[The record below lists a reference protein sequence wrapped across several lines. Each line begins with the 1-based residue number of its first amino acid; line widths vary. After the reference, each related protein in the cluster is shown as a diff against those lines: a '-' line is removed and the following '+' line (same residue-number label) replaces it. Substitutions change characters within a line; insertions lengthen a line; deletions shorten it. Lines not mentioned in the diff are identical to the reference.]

1 MTTRTADR
9 LDNWESRPFTDGYE
23 GLRTL
28 SDRSFSGAVTAGRA
42 TLYML
47 NGTVVGVLDGSIED
61 FEDATGTI
69 HEAPTPA
76 LPLLSVI
83 QERNDE
89 VRAKY
94 YTEDTPLQE
103 ANEKLSD
110 GGFTGYIELS
120 ENILSGDY
128 YVVYHGGKSMSVA
141 FVGESERLI
150 SGDEAFEQADNEVG
164 IYEVRPGSVEPIEI
178 PEPEESAA
186 ATATTDSAAEPETA
200 DETADDGVAIE
211 DDEPPSDEDPEDESV
226 GTGTENHASE
236 PAEKDPQPE
245 EADQRDRERTA
256 DTEPQSEGRGRG
268 DRGSATDS
276 EPQPEGIDRR
286 DRDRG
291 ADTEGRGDRDRAGT
305 RARETESGSAQT
317 DRKTPET
324 TDRRQ
329 SREWAADRDAT
340 PEEATS
346 HGGRERAEP
355 SGEHREST
363 TGRSDDRSPTERRD
377 DPTTGRRDREPM
389 TSAEQ
394 RDRQPRRDTPESNR
408 RGSSSPRDDSGPG
421 RGIAGGAGSADESA
435 TPTGN
440 SGADTSSED
449 TSLERRV
456 IPSVDPDRTWTP
468 NDDRSAGG
476 GIDTQRDTSAGE
488 SASRSATQRSER
500 AREASP
506 GRQAEIESE
515 LQDAEAEIAE
525 LERRIDDLQAQQT
538 DLETERDDLA
548 AERDELQAE
557 LERVRKERDDLQVE
571 VEELRSQVAELEQRL
586 ERAGDKAAT
595 AKTTLTPR
603 EAIDGTNL
611 FIRYGSKGDETL
623 KAAHDGTAKADA
635 VNENLN
641 LEYHTQFDAAE
652 AAVDGQ
658 SYDEFLTGTIH
669 YRFVRWVVRELLYE
683 IHDTGHRDAL
693 ADLYDAIPK
702 IDRAELNASISVT
715 YTENGEEQRTQET
728 FDVVLRDRMGNPLV
742 VINLND
748 SREAATGEM
757 MSTLVT
763 AATRVGESSERLAGA
778 FLVTSSFF
786 DPDALETA
794 SEATGGGILSRD
806 KRESFVRL
814 SRKDGFHLCL
824 VESRDG
830 DFHLAVPEL

>member
-9 LDNWESRPFTDGYE
+9 LDDWESRPFTDGYE

-47 NGTVVGVLDGSIED
+47 NGTVVGILDGSIED

-76 LPLLSVI
+76 LPLLAVM

-103 ANEKLSD
+103 ADEKLSD

-128 YVVYHGGKSMSVA
+128 YVVYQGGKSMSVA

-150 SGDEAFEQADNEVG
+150 SDDEAFEQADEEVG
-164 IYEVRPGSVEPIEI
+164 IYEVRPVSVEPIVI
-178 PEPEESAA
+178 PEPEDSAA
-186 ATATTDSAAEPETA
+186 ATATTDSATEPETA
-200 DETADDGVAIE
+200 DETADDGVTIG
-211 DDEPPSDEDPEDESV
+211 DDEPPSDKDPEDESV
-226 GTGTENHASE
+226 ETGTENRTSG
-236 PAEKDPQPE
+236 PAENDPQPE
-245 EADQRDRERTA
+245 EADQRDRGRDA
-256 DTEPQSEGRGRG
+256 DTE
-268 DRGSATDS
+268 D
-276 EPQPEGIDRR
+276 
-286 DRDRG
+286 
-291 ADTEGRGDRDRAGT
+291 RGDRDRTGR

-329 SREWAADRDAT
+329 SRERAADKDAA
-340 PEEATS
+340 PES

-363 TGRSDDRSPTERRD
+363 TGRSDEPGSPERRD
-377 DPTTGRRDREPM
+377 DPTTGRRDRDPI

-525 LERRIDDLQAQQT
+525 LERRIDELQAEQT
-538 DLETERDDLA
+538 NLETERDDLA

-557 LERVRKERDDLQVE
+557 LKRVREERDDLQAE
-571 VEELRSQVAELEQRL
+571 VEDLRSQVADLEQRL
-586 ERAGDKAAT
+586 ERAGGEAAT
-595 AKTTLTPR
+595 AETTLTPR

-611 FIRYGSKGDETL
+611 FIRYGSKGDDTL

-669 YRFVRWVVRELLYE
+669 YRFVEWVVRELLYE

-715 YTENGEEQRTQET
+715 YTENGEEQRTQEA

-748 SREAATGEM
+748 SRQAATGEM